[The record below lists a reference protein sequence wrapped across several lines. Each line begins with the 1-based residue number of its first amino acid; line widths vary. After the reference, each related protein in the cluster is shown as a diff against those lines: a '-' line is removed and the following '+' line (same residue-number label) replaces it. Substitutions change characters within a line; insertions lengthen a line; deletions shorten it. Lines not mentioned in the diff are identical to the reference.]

1 MPHLTVIV
9 PTRDRPAHLRLAAA
23 SVCAQV
29 DLDLELIV
37 SDNSSNELCRAEN
50 RSTISRLRTDVPVR
64 YVCPPETLGM
74 PDHWDWAIQH
84 ATGEYITILTDRFVL
99 RPSAS
104 KFLKTITRNGSNE
117 TVVSWNAYS
126 CFLPAGTL
134 SKAPYSNRILR
145 RPTRACLEE
154 FASLRNLGE
163 KPLWHNDLPRTLCA
177 CFPRSVAE
185 IIRQKHG
192 RLFFPLSPDYTS
204 AFLLLAYCKEHFYVD
219 RPLSLSHGNRSNGQD
234 VLVHGM
240 SRYVESVGQTDWVQ
254 RSPVP
259 IPSTTNSLI
268 VDYLFARDLAPSRF
282 PKDDVPL
289 GRLLLANLYEF
300 QRAVELGTKR
310 DIAAE
315 LGVWRAVVK
324 TLPEP
329 TRSLLFD
336 ESQKAPFSKGK
347 SVIYGRLRRC
357 VREQQLLF
365 QFYSTMMRLRARFK
379 GEATYG
385 DALHAAR
392 ATDAN
397 VWGSSSCEAISRA
410 GPKKSHE
417 TV

>member
-1 MPHLTVIV
+1 MPHLTVLV
-9 PTRDRPAHLRLAAA
+9 PTRDRPAQLRLAAA

-50 RSTISRLRTDVPVR
+50 RRTISRLRTDVPVR
-64 YVCPPETLGM
+64 YVSPPETMAM

-117 TVVSWNAYS
+117 PLVSWNAYS
-126 CFLPAGTL
+126 CFLSMGAL
-134 SKAPYSNRILR
+134 SEAPYSNRILQ
-145 RPTRACLEE
+145 RPARECLEE
-154 FASLRNLGE
+154 FATLRNLGE
-163 KPLWHNDLPRTLCA
+163 KPLWHNNLPRTLCA

-204 AFLLLAYCKEHFYVD
+204 AFLLLAYCKDHFYVD

-234 VLVHGM
+234 ALVHGV
-240 SRYVESVGQTDWVQ
+240 SRYVASVGQPDWVE
-254 RSPVP
+254 RSPIP
-259 IPSTTNSLI
+259 IPSTTNALI
-268 VDYLFARDLAPSRF
+268 VDYLFARELAPCQF
-282 PKDDVPL
+282 PRDDVPL

-329 TRSLLFD
+329 TRSFLID
-336 ESQKAPFSKGK
+336 ESQKARFSKGK
-347 SVIYGRLRRC
+347 SVIYGRVKRC
-357 VREQQLLF
+357 LREQRLLYLA
-365 QFYSTMMRLRARFK
+365 YSIGMRLRARLN
-379 GEATYG
+379 GETTYV

-397 VWGSSSCEAISRA
+397 VWGAGNCEAIDL
-410 GPKKSHE
+410 PP
-417 TV
+417 